1 MPNFLLTMSMLS
13 VAAGAGLR
21 VEAMPEA
28 AAPCSGDEAILSTPK
43 FLCDAGSCA
52 KKNFL
57 GIAGTVKCMEAADQV
72 SESCAT
78 CFGKVTQ
85 CIATHCALKCLA
97 DFESDKCLECG
108 HKASGALIID
118 CDCHLR
124 PVPQACGTDFY
135 MLAIRRTCGMANTER
150 ASGTV

>member
-28 AAPCSGDEAILSTPK
+28 AAPCSGDEAIFSTTK
-43 FLCDAGSCA
+43 FSCDAVSCA
-52 KKNFL
+52 KKNFF
-57 GIAGTVKCMEAADQV
+57 GIAGTAKCIVAADKV

-78 CFGKVTQ
+78 CFGKVAQ
-85 CIATHCALKCLA
+85 CSATHCALKCLA
-97 DFESDKCLECG
+97 DPESDKCQECG

-124 PVPQACGTDFY
+124 PVSAGLRHALLY
-135 MLAIRRTCGMANTER
+135 V
-150 ASGTV
+150 SY